1 MEMFVIKLDG
11 GDYATKCEIT
21 SNYLNYERTADRD
34 AASRLNH
41 FDSQLVLK
49 RLRISGEK
57 NPSREEV

>member
-1 MEMFVIKLDG
+1 MELFVIKLDS
-11 GDYATKCEIT
+11 GDYVAKCEVT
-21 SNYLNYERTADRD
+21 SKYLNYERTADRE

-49 RLRISGEK
+49 KLRILGEK